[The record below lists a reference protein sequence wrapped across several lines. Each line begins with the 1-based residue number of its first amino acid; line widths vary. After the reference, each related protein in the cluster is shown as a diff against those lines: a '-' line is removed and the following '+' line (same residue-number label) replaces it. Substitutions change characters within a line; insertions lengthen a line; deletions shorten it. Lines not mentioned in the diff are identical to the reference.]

1 MFDIVMN
8 DKEWGTGNNSIKF
21 DIKVD
26 VTKLVLLFKK
36 LFKRKTDKVQ
46 QNLVYSTRFDIQNKK
61 CNFCKPEYQENL
73 TYRQIFAGRFAGL
86 NRNINR
92 NIKTHQKYKHN

>member
-1 MFDIVMN
+1 MFDTVMN

-36 LFKRKTDKVQ
+36 ILKRKTDKVQ
-46 QNLVYSTRFDIQNKK
+46 QNIVNSTGF
-61 CNFCKPEYQENL
+61 
-73 TYRQIFAGRFAGL
+73 
-86 NRNINR
+86 NIYN
-92 NIKTHQKYKHN
+92 

>member
-36 LFKRKTDKVQ
+36 IFKRKTDKVQ
-46 QNLVYSTRFDIQNKK
+46 QNLVYSSRFDI
-61 CNFCKPEYQENL
+61 
-73 TYRQIFAGRFAGL
+73 
-86 NRNINR
+86 
-92 NIKTHQKYKHN
+92 